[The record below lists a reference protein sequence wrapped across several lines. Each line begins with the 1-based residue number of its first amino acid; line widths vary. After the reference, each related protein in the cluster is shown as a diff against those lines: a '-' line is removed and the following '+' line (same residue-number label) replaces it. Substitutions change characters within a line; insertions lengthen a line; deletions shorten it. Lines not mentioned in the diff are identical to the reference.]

1 MTYEG
6 WIILTGVLVGAS
18 CSLIGVLLV
27 LRQMAMISDA
37 ISHTVILGLVSAF
50 LVTSTLDSFTMLVGA
65 AVAGLLTTVVVQL
78 LQNSGLQSDA
88 AIGVTFTAFF
98 ALGVFLISR
107 YAGNV
112 HLDVNHALMGDIAFV
127 PFQTVTL
134 FGVSMPRDFLFVS
147 VVLLLNMIIIAL
159 LYKEW
164 KVSTF
169 DPGLAVSLGLP
180 VAFLHYLLMTMTSV
194 TAVSS
199 FDSVGA
205 VLVVAFMIVPAASAY
220 LWTRKLPHM
229 FLYSIVFSAASCFS
243 GYYAAKLFN
252 VSISGSM
259 AVMTGVIFLISF
271 LIAGESG
278 VFTHFIRQ
286 KHQMHQ
292 KWKKDSS
299 SLLSVEKDS
308 LKG

>member
-6 WIILTGVLVGAS
+6 WIIITGVLAGAS
-18 CSLIGVLLV
+18 CSIIGVLLV
-27 LRQMAMISDA
+27 LRQTAMISDA

-50 LVTSTLDSFTMLVGA
+50 LLTGTLDSFTMLIGA
-65 AVAGLLTTVVVQL
+65 AVAGLLTTIVIQL
-78 LQNSGLQSDA
+78 LKNSGVQSDA

-112 HLDVNHALMGDIAFV
+112 HLDVNHALMGNIAFV

-134 FGVSMPRDFLFVS
+134 FGVSIPQAFLFVS
-147 VVLLLNMIIIAL
+147 IVLLLNVAVITL

-164 KVSTF
+164 KLSTF
-169 DPGLAVSLGLP
+169 DPALAVSLGIP
-180 VAFLHYLLMTMTSV
+180 AVFLHYLLMTMTSV

-220 LWTRKLPHM
+220 LWTRKLSFM
-229 FLYSIVFSAASCFS
+229 FLYSVVFSAAACFS
-243 GYYAAKLFN
+243 GYYAAKWLN

-271 LIAGESG
+271 LFAGENG
-278 VFTHFIRQ
+278 VITRSVRQ
-286 KHQMHQ
+286 KQHRNREWNRQPAFAPADG
-292 KWKKDSS
+292 KRE
-299 SLLSVEKDS
+299 L
-308 LKG
+308 